1 MVWHVHCSSTN
12 SHGSFNIHIKGLL
25 VQSQASFSRE
35 TEKALCG
42 SFVVE
47 GLQLVLH
54 DKTIENSQLGTDT
67 VSTTCTMWN
76 ADLVQNANQEQNAD
90 CRLGTK
96 R

>member
-1 MVWHVHCSSTN
+1 MVWHVLCSSTN
-12 SHGSFNIHIKGLL
+12 SHGGFNIHLKGLL

-47 GLQLVLH
+47 GLHLVLH
-54 DKTIENSQLGTDT
+54 DKTIANSQSCHLNSKVGTDT

-76 ADLVQNANQEQNAD
+76 ADLVQNANRVQNAD
-90 CRLGTK
+90 
-96 R
+96 